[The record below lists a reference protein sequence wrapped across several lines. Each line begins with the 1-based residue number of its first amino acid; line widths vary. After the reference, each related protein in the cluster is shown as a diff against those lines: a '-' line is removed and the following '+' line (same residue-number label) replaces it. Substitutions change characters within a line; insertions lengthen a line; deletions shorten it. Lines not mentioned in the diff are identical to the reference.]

1 MRTIR
6 GLALGTYYAAGANAA
21 GATPHSSQMRG
32 LVYAVKDNR
41 TPPNKPQPIDHALH
55 PSAHPVMVDRM
66 NAIEY
71 VTAMLA
77 HRLAELARVF
87 GTDDPRAITLVPV
100 PSSEVTDATIETA
113 RFRTL
118 RLCRALAGVG
128 LGTVVVLAL
137 QREPVVAKTN
147 NRGPRRTADQILA
160 GLVRTAAPLPKSG
173 AIVLVDDNV
182 QSGNSIAAVDRLLG
196 AARETFAFAVAVT
209 DAQECKDAVKPRRFT
224 VEYDDGAPSLE
235 VSCRLAAVK

>member
-1 MRTIR
+1 MRAIR
-6 GLALGTYYAAGANAA
+6 GLALGTYFAAGADAARSTPNAS
-21 GATPHSSQMRG
+21 HMRG

-41 TPPNKPQPIDHALH
+41 TPPNKPQAIEHPLH
-55 PSAHPVMVDRM
+55 PSEHAVMVDRT

-77 HRLAELARVF
+77 NRIARLAQVF
-87 GTDDPRAITLVPV
+87 GTDDPRALTLVPV
-100 PSSEVTDATIETA
+100 PSSEVTAATIETA

-128 LGTVVVLAL
+128 LGTVAVLAV
-137 QREPVVAKTN
+137 QRKPVVAKTS
-147 NRGPRRTADQILA
+147 NRGPRRTADQVLA
-160 GLVRTAAPLPKSG
+160 GLTRTNVPMPRSG

-196 AARETFAFAVAVT
+196 ANRDTFAFAVAVT
-209 DAQECKDAVKPRRFT
+209 DAHEYKDAVKPRRFT
-224 VEYDDGAPSLE
+224 VEYDETVPTLS
-235 VSCRLAAVK
+235 VRCVLAR